1 MKIFDWKKREAF
13 DKEELPD
20 DYVLDLTTISAN
32 PGARK
37 RFKRVGRGNGSGLG
51 ATCGRGM
58 RGQKSRAGRGGGVR
72 PGFEGGQMP
81 LYRRLPKY
89 GLMKGHVKKEW
100 EIVQLDMLN
109 QCSEGSTVDFDSLFE
124 AGVVTKK
131 TAARVKV
138 LGNGEVTVKGLTV
151 KAHGFSSTARAA
163 IEAAGGT
170 CVVMSHTKPIPLDEA
185 EAAKAVVKAE
195 KLVKLKELRA
205 LKAKT
210 RAEKEAAA
218 GIV

>member
-1 MKIFDWKKREAF
+1 MRSCYILIICILMQVLYTSSFSVSSGRSSAVLKSDNRLNKLNMKIFDWKNRKAF
-13 DKEELPD
+13 DKTEFPD
-20 DYVLDLTTISAN
+20 DFVLDLTTISAN

-89 GLMKGHVKKEW
+89 GLMKGHKKKEW
-100 EIVQLDMLN
+100 EIIQVDMLN
-109 QCSEGSTVDFDSLFE
+109 RCAESCTVDFESLFE
-124 AGVVTKK
+124 AGLTTKK

-138 LGNGEVTVKGLTV
+138 
-151 KAHGFSSTARAA
+151 
-163 IEAAGGT
+163 
-170 CVVMSHTKPIPLDEA
+170 
-185 EAAKAVVKAE
+185 
-195 KLVKLKELRA
+195 
-205 LKAKT
+205 
-210 RAEKEAAA
+210 
-218 GIV
+218 